1 MAAADEFIKYCIQI
15 LQVNFG
21 QISSG
26 IVTKAKT
33 KKNLD
38 NKSNISDYKEFIDIL
53 ELDISVLS
61 GKNKA
66 SDICNVLRTY
76 ALETMEKQKAPEV
89 SISSDID
96 KEIDAF
102 LAKTTLPSESDISDY
117 AKFLTIK
124 FGINANQAEKD
135 IIEKVKAHVKNSI
148 NRKRILEELDNFLL
162 KFPQPTETD
171 VNDFINYIRF
181 LKINFPPDQLRD
193 LVEKERLYR
202 KFHEREGT
210 EEKTPLDLF
219 IEAAKPLNKKELS
232 KAMQKQGVGYLI
244 KDGKGIS
251 DNLVSEY
258 AELLTPSETD
268 TKATLEVLGL
278 EHMIKKK
285 N

>member
-1 MAAADEFIKYCIQI
+1 MAADEFIKYCIQT

-26 IVTKAKT
+26 IITKAKT

-38 NKSNISDYKEFIDIL
+38 DKSNISDYKEFIDIL

-66 SDICNVLRTY
+66 TEICNVLRTR
-76 ALETMEKQKAPEV
+76 ALEAVEKQKVPEV
-89 SISSDID
+89 PISSDID
-96 KEIDAF
+96 KEINTF
-102 LAKTTLPSESDISDY
+102 LAKNALPSENDISDY

-124 FGINANQAEKD
+124 FGINAKQVEKD
-135 IIEKVKAHVKNSI
+135 IIEKVKNHVKNGIS
-148 NRKRILEELDNFLL
+148 RKRILEELDNFLT

-171 VNDFINYIRF
+171 INDFINYIRF

-202 KFHEREGT
+202 KFHAGVVT
-210 EEKTPLDLF
+210 EEKNIINQF
-219 IEAAKPLNKKELS
+219 IEDAKPLDKKELG
-232 KAMQKQGVGYLI
+232 KAMLKQGVGYLI
-244 KDGKGIS
+244 KDESGIS

-258 AELLTPSETD
+258 AELLTPSEKD
-268 TKATLEVLGL
+268 TKATLEGLGL
-278 EHMIKKK
+278 KHMIKRK